1 MDNQPNRRRHPLLK
15 LRGTDP
21 VMLEVQAQ
29 EMLRR
34 PLAQLEPQNVLDLV
48 ALHEHPD
55 APKSIAGA
63 LALQVTR
70 MGGEINDIPNGKPWT
85 EFLDEFDRFDGTQVP
100 TTFRT
105 WMKRE
110 SERGDARKPER
121 IHSLLAKWEAA
132 EPELFELG
140 KGVTRIHT
148 TVHET
153 PAAKPRS
160 APRERGPAAERAPAA
175 PRVKAVSS
183 EDTEKAQWITDVVLE
198 RIAGATESGLA
209 EGVLIAGVK
218 HRAKEI
224 YPKLLPVEITTVL
237 RHLKEAN
244 RLRYSAGRYIP
255 LRRY

>member
-48 ALHEHPD
+48 ALHELPD

-63 LALQVTR
+63 LALQVSR
-70 MGGEINDIPNGKPWT
+70 MGAEINDIPNGRPWT
-85 EFLDEFDRFDGTQVP
+85 EFLDEFDRFDGSQVP
-100 TTFRT
+100 STFRT
-105 WMKRE
+105 WLRRE
-110 SERGDARKPER
+110 SERGELRSPDRVHA
-121 IHSLLAKWEAA
+121 LLSKWDQV
-132 EPELFELG
+132 EPTPFELG
-140 KGVTRIHT
+140 KGMTRIHT
-148 TVHET
+148 TVHEA
-153 PAAKPRS
+153 PPPKARS

-175 PRVKAVSS
+175 PKAKPVSS
-183 EDTEKAQWITDVVLE
+183 EDTEKAAWITEVVLE

-237 RHLKEAN
+237 RQLKDAN
-244 RLRYSAGRYIP
+244 RLRYSAGRYMP